1 MVDNFNEFADLMIE
15 IIFPKVSDKFKDEED
30 RKLWNYIQETN
41 CIDYR
46 KVNVLKK
53 IIFFIKFSTNFRH
66 QIFNSPNTF
75 AMLASTMQNKE

>member
-1 MVDNFNEFADLMIE
+1 MDGDFQRIFGKNTNLVDNFNEFADLMIE

-46 KVNVLKK
+46 KLNVLKK
-53 IIFFIKFSTNFRH
+53 NYIFY
-66 QIFNSPNTF
+66 
-75 AMLASTMQNKE
+75 